1 MSLLSQTDEPE
12 ASGPQSELDPGEL
25 DPEEPA
31 GNLDDPA
38 GTGQVTGRILVGVVE
53 DHPLYRTALTRVL
66 DEAPDIEVGVVA
78 DSVARF
84 ASGRQP
90 SGSVVVLDLKLR
102 GVKDAAAVLEI
113 VGMGHNVL
121 VVSAH
126 AGQSEVLGAIAA
138 GARGFL
144 SKDAD
149 GDEILRAIREIG
161 AGNSYVSPTLA
172 AFVLNSS
179 RERNAGPK
187 VVLSKRERQVLTLVA
202 AGERDQDIAELMSI
216 SVRTVRSYLDRIRD
230 KTGRR
235 RRPEL
240 TRLAIEEGI
249 VHDRNR

>member
-1 MSLLSQTDEPE
+1 MGTPE
-12 ASGPQSELDPGEL
+12 NIKVA
-25 DPEEPA
+25 
-31 GNLDDPA
+31 
-38 GTGQVTGRILVGVVE
+38 VIE
-53 DHPLYRTALTRVL
+53 DHPLYRAAVARVL
-66 DEAPDIEVGVVA
+66 EEAPDVELGAVA

-84 ASGRQP
+84 AVCRQP
-90 SGSVVVLDLKLR
+90 AGSVVVLDLKLR
-102 GVKDAAAVLEI
+102 GVADAAAVLEV
-113 VGMGHNVL
+113 VGMGHRVL

-126 AGQSEVLGAIAA
+126 AGQTEVLGAISA
-138 GARGFL
+138 GARGYL

-149 GDEILRAIREIG
+149 GDEILRAIREIA

-172 AFVLNSS
+172 SFVLNSS

-187 VVLSKRERQVLTLVA
+187 LVLSERERQVLSLVA

-249 VHDRNR
+249 AYEQGS